1 LLAIA
6 NYLRLCQ
13 MKVLLLAA
21 GMGSRLRPITD
32 SIPKCMVPV
41 AGRPLLDYWIE
52 LLAAHP
58 AISEIIINTHYLP
71 DPVRDYVANSPNAG
85 RIHLI
90 HEESLLGTGG
100 TLLSIMPKLIGEDV
114 LVAHADNLTLFDL
127 NAFIHTHQ
135 SRPADCVATM
145 MSFETDYPRACG
157 ILELDKRG
165 VVTAFHEKV
174 ANPPS
179 KLANAAVFV
188 FSSAAL
194 AIIKGLGKHGFAEIS
209 IDFIPT
215 LLGKIVTFHN
225 DIYHKDIGTLESL
238 AAAEREFHAKYQE
251 FNLFKIISLNSK
263 ST

>member
-1 LLAIA
+1 
-6 NYLRLCQ
+6 

-32 SIPKCMVPV
+32 SMPKCMVPID
-41 AGRPLLDYWIE
+41 GRPLLDYWIE

-58 AISEIIINTHYLP
+58 AITEIIINTHYLP
-71 DPVRDYVANSPNAG
+71 GPVRDYVASSPYKE
-85 RIHLI
+85 RIRLI

-100 TLLSIMPKLIGEDV
+100 TLLSAIPKIIGDDV

-135 SRPADCVATM
+135 SRPADCLATM
-145 MSFETDYPRACG
+145 MSFETDYPSACG
-157 ILELDKRG
+157 ILELDKWG

-174 ANPPS
+174 AKPPG
-179 KLANAAVFV
+179 KLANAAVFI

-194 AIIKGLGKHGFAEIS
+194 AIIIGLQKHGVAEIS
-209 IDFIPT
+209 VDFIPT

-225 DIYHKDIGTLESL
+225 DIYHRDIGTPESL
-238 AAAEREFHAKYQE
+238 AAAEREFPEIYRA
-251 FNLFKIISLNSK
+251 FKRKGSEQ
-263 ST
+263 